1 MSSGR
6 RSSGEGRGLSLTDRR
21 RPSFGSDGGGQV
33 APPIGRAAA
42 AMSRYPSPLIAAALT
57 SADSTRSIGVVSG
70 ESDGS
75 RSSLARASLSS
86 SIRRNAAMLEQD
98 DGDSSLH
105 VALGGVEDDEAEV
118 GVTGRKA
125 LIRPIGAAAGGGP
138 SVRSVLAVGEPE
150 RIELRNEG
158 SAGTGMPP
166 RRISRTAPPPSS
178 QGQRLGGSQRKQL
191 EGSGGSVLADERTL
205 HSAPPKMDRQS
216 PPRTVPVQSRIAA
229 VQNVTSSTS
238 LRGSHQLETAQL
250 PRRGRGRT
258 PLLRRLLG
266 GSPERRI
273 GLALGILCFAVSSLF
288 ATFYGRGKLG
298 LTAGV
303 VMYKNT
309 IGAKGAVED
318 GLLRDTAGTSSSL
331 PVHSSVALPPAIE
344 DGYSDISDAV
354 ESASG
359 KELVVFWQIPRAG
372 GNVIRVILGQ
382 CLGLVEASDLATF
395 QMEEAVSAVSFS
407 LLP

>member
-21 RPSFGSDGGGQV
+21 RPSFESDGGGKV

-166 RRISRTAPPPSS
+166 RRISRTAPRRRRRDSDSGAASASSWKDRGGASWRTKGRSTPPPRKWIVSPLPVPYPSS
-178 QGQRLGGSQRKQL
+178 
-191 EGSGGSVLADERTL
+191 
-205 HSAPPKMDRQS
+205 
-216 PPRTVPVQSRIAA
+216 
-229 VQNVTSSTS
+229 
-238 LRGSHQLETAQL
+238 RG
-250 PRRGRGRT
+250 
-258 PLLRRLLG
+258 
-266 GSPERRI
+266 
-273 GLALGILCFAVSSLF
+273 
-288 ATFYGRGKLG
+288 
-298 LTAGV
+298 
-303 VMYKNT
+303 
-309 IGAKGAVED
+309 
-318 GLLRDTAGTSSSL
+318 
-331 PVHSSVALPPAIE
+331 
-344 DGYSDISDAV
+344 
-354 ESASG
+354 
-359 KELVVFWQIPRAG
+359 
-372 GNVIRVILGQ
+372 
-382 CLGLVEASDLATF
+382 
-395 QMEEAVSAVSFS
+395 
-407 LLP
+407 